1 MQRLVHVAPAIGDD
15 QYEHPIA
22 FNAIDHA
29 IRVLHDL
36 PELLDAGRFKLA
48 RNGAAFGEAG
58 QACNHVQHIIE
69 EAGCDGGGS
78 FPLKIF
84 RDFSQITLQ
93 AAREPHTASPCH
105 CCHRR
110 SILCVMMHDPFG
122 QRVQQV
128 VILGGGTAGWMTAAA
143 LAAAFRG
150 QLSITLLESEEI
162 GTVGV
167 GEATIPT
174 IHWFNQL
181 IGLDEPAF
189 LAATKASFKL
199 GIEFVDW
206 ARPGHR
212 YLHPFGTYGI
222 GLPGVAFHH
231 RWLRARRE
239 GYRRPLADFS
249 LATRLAA
256 QNRFAKPA
264 GSSQSIL
271 STLGYAFHFDAALYA
286 RHLRGLAEAGG
297 VTRVEGK
304 FAHAERC
311 GDSGH
316 ISAIATTD
324 GQRLAGD
331 LFIDCSGFRALLIG
345 DVMERRYENW
355 SHWLPCD
362 RAVAVPCARVAHTT
376 PYTRSTARAAGWQWR
391 IPLQHR
397 TGNGLV
403 YASPHLSD
411 DAAAATLLANL
422 DGEAL
427 ADPRF
432 LRFTAG
438 RRAQGWHGNV
448 VGIGLAAG
456 FLEPLESTS
465 IHLIQSAIAKLIA
478 LWPDR
483 DCDPGLA
490 GRFNRLMA
498 ADYEGARDFIILHY
512 HATAEKPE
520 PLWQHC
526 RHMALP
532 DTLAEKIGHWQRSGR
547 LMLDSDD
554 LFRDASWLAV
564 LLGQG
569 IEPGDYNPLADV
581 LDGPLNHRQLDEI
594 AAVIDRAAPT
604 LPLHDAALA
613 DAMAPP
619 AAPRAAAPLRQTA

>member
-1 MQRLVHVAPAIGDD
+1 MLTD
-15 QYEHPIA
+15 QSGA
-22 FNAIDHA
+22 
-29 IRVLHDL
+29 RV
-36 PELLDAGRFKLA
+36 R
-48 RNGAAFGEAG
+48 
-58 QACNHVQHIIE
+58 
-69 EAGCDGGGS
+69 
-78 FPLKIF
+78 
-84 RDFSQITLQ
+84 
-93 AAREPHTASPCH
+93 
-105 CCHRR
+105 
-110 SILCVMMHDPFG
+110 
-122 QRVQQV
+122 QV

-150 QLSITLLESEEI
+150 RLAVALLESEEI

-181 IGLDEPAF
+181 IGLDEAAF
-189 LAATKASFKL
+189 LAATQASFKL

-264 GSSQSIL
+264 GGSQSIL

-286 RHLRGLAEAGG
+286 AHLRRRAEAGG
-297 VTRVEGK
+297 VKRVEGR
-304 FAHAERC
+304 FADAERC
-311 GDSGH
+311 GETGR
-316 ISAIATTD
+316 ITAITTLAGD
-324 GQRLAGD
+324 RLAGD

-345 DVMERRYENW
+345 DVMERAYENW

-362 RAVAVPCARVAHTT
+362 RAVAVPCARAARTT
-376 PYTRSTARAAGWQWR
+376 PFTQSTARAAGWQWR

-403 YASPHLSD
+403 YASPFCSD
-411 DAAAATLLANL
+411 DAAAATLLGNL
-422 DGEAL
+422 DGAVL
-427 ADPRF
+427 AEPRF

-438 RRAQGWHGNV
+438 RRAQAWHGNV

-465 IHLIQSAIAKLIA
+465 IHLIQSAIAKLVA

-490 GRFNRLMA
+490 RRFNQLMA

-512 HATAEKPE
+512 HATTAKPE
-520 PLWQHC
+520 PLWQYC
-526 RHMALP
+526 RHMPLP
-532 DTLAEKIGHWQRSGR
+532 AALAEKLAHWRRSGR
-547 LMLDSDD
+547 LMLNSDD
-554 LFRDASWLAV
+554 LFRDSSWLAV

-569 IEPGDYNPLADV
+569 VEPGDYNPLADV

-613 DAMAPP
+613 AAMAAPP
-619 AAPRAAAPLRQTA
+619 AVAASQRQMA